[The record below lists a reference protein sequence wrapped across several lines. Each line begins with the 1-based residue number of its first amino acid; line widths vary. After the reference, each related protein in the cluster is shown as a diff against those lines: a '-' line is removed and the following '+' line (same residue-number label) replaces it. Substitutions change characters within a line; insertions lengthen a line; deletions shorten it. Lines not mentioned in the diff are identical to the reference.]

1 MCFKGLNQR
10 FVKAVTFVR
19 LLEKSQDNIS
29 KLAAIEKEPLTLE
42 KDKEGKNKYYLS
54 YPRALI
60 LDVKLANRDI
70 NVVEWTKIPKF
81 SKVDDIVTPLR
92 LLELLF
98 DVVLVDVLIILI
110 FKHAT
115 A

>member
-1 MCFKGLNQR
+1 M
-10 FVKAVTFVR
+10 
-19 LLEKSQDNIS
+19 
-29 KLAAIEKEPLTLE
+29 
-42 KDKEGKNKYYLS
+42 
-54 YPRALI
+54 
-60 LDVKLANRDI
+60 KLANRDI

-110 FKHAT
+110 FKHTT